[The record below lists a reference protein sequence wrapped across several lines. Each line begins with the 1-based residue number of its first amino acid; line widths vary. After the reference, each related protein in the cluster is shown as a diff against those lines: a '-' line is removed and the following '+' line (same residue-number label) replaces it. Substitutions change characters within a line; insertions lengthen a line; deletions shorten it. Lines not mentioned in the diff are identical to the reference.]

1 VPDHVYK
8 KVELTG
14 SSTEGVDDAI
24 AKAVD
29 KAAETIHNLRW
40 FEVQEIRGHIENG
53 KVRHY
58 QVTVKVGFTID

>member
-1 VPDHVYK
+1 MPDHVYK